1 MKKVRKNISWN
12 DTNGSSN
19 AVKTEA
25 IKSGG
30 NMAYNVILK
39 TCFQVSLQ
47 GNVAALKYCAIVRKT
62 PDITTSSKIS
72 ENENVNVVRNSRV

>member
-1 MKKVRKNISWN
+1 
-12 DTNGSSN
+12 
-19 AVKTEA
+19 
-25 IKSGG
+25 
-30 NMAYNVILK
+30 MAYNVILK

-72 ENENVNVVRNSRV
+72 ENENVNVVRNNRV